1 MPHYPKGADAGT
13 GRMKPDAVK
22 TRVDINITAET
33 KARLDEILDAEW
45 AEDRGGDRPE
55 RSKSEIL
62 EMILRKGIRAWKQL
76 ALVAE

>member
-1 MPHYPKGADAGT
+1 
-13 GRMKPDAVK
+13 MKPGAVK
-22 TRVDINITAET
+22 TRVDINITAQT
-33 KARLDEILDAEW
+33 KLELDEILAAEW